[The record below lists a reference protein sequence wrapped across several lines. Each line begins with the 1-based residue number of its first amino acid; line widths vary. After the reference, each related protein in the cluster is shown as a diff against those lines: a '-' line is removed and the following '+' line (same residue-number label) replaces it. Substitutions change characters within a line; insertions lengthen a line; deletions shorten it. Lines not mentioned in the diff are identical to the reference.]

1 VLVVIALYVVWA
13 HVGQDY
19 TAGVQGR
26 YFIPLLG
33 LAGVAVME
41 LAPRRRSPAPR
52 WQSLLSVAVIS
63 VVEIAAMDAT
73 IIRAF
78 HVF

>member
-1 VLVVIALYVVWA
+1 LIVFTLYLIWA
-13 HVGQDY
+13 HVGRDY
-19 TAGVQGR
+19 AAGVQGR

-33 LAGVAVME
+33 LAGIAAIE
-41 LAPRRRSPAPR
+41 LAPRRRTPAPR
-52 WQSLLSVAVIS
+52 WQSLLSIAVIS
-63 VVEIAAMDAT
+63 VVEIAAMDTT